1 MVSGAIESAQKKVE
15 GNNFDIRKNVVK
27 YDDVMNQQREIIYRQ
42 RTEVLQGE
50 NIKNQ
55 IGQMIEDVIFAAV
68 DSHISG
74 NEETFDEEVV
84 NLVNYLEEIY
94 LPKDMVSPEELASTT
109 NDEIKATLLGIA
121 QKIYASKEENFGD
134 EQIREVERVILL
146 RVVDSKWMDHIDAM
160 EHLKQGIGLRAYKQQ
175 DPSQAY
181 QMEGSDM
188 FAEMIDNIKVETV
201 KYLFH
206 VQIEKAPEREMVAK
220 ITSTNHDE
228 SLKKEPSKKETKPG
242 RNDDCSCGSGK
253 KYKNCCGRG

>member
-1 MVSGAIESAQKKVE
+1 M
-15 GNNFDIRKNVVK
+15 R
-27 YDDVMNQQREIIYRQ
+27 
-42 RTEVLQGE
+42 
-50 NIKNQ
+50 
-55 IGQMIEDVIFAAV
+55 DVIVAFAKFYCR
-68 DSHISG
+68 SMKIPCI
-74 NEETFDEEVV
+74 
-84 NLVNYLEEIY
+84 NLT
-94 LPKDMVSPEELASTT
+94 KDIVSVEDLAKTT
-109 NDEIKATLLGIA
+109 NDEIKGTLLEISK
-121 QKIYASKEENFGD
+121 KIYDQKEENFGE

-188 FAEMIDNIKVETV
+188 FAEMIDNIKTETV

-228 SLKKEPSKKETKPG
+228 TIKKEPTKKETKQG
-242 RNDDCSCGSGK
+242 RNDECSCGSGK